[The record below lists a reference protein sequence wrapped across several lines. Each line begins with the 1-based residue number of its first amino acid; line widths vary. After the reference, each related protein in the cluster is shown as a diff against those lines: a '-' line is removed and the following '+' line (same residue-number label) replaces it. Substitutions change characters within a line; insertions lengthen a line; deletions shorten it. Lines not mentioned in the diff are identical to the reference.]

1 MQDYLDALIHW
12 ARQND
17 MLINSAKTKEMIMGR
32 VPACNVPQ
40 LTTEIGQIERVHF
53 FKLLGVYVDDSIS
66 WNSHIEYITAKA
78 AKRLYFLKILK
89 RSGLSHQ
96 CLRHFYIAAIR
107 PILEYCSVVWGHN
120 LSQKQSSQLESIQKR
135 AARLIYEVTR
145 NMPYNFVLCYSDL
158 SSLEVRR
165 TEHAESF
172 FKSILDQSSCL
183 HHLLPQKRD
192 DAVVSRLRSSKPLP
206 LPFVRTKKF
215 QSFINYGLRWYQ

>member
-165 TEHAESF
+165 IEHAESF
-172 FKSILDQSSCL
+172 F
-183 HHLLPQKRD
+183 
-192 DAVVSRLRSSKPLP
+192 
-206 LPFVRTKKF
+206 
-215 QSFINYGLRWYQ
+215 